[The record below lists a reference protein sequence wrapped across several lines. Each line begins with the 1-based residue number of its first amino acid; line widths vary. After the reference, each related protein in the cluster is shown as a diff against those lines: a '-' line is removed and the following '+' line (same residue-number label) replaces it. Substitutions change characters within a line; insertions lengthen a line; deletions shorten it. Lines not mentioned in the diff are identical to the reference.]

1 MIQCLVHMFL
11 CILENTDQKKQCVG
25 FNIFLQQENDLN
37 KAASSLLTL
46 AWMWGT
52 IGTWA
57 AAVSHTD
64 KLRRQKN
71 LFFLPNLKQLVKLLV
86 KATFFPT
93 QINVR

>member
-11 CILENTDQKKQCVG
+11 RIHENTDQTKQCVG
-25 FNIFLQQENDLN
+25 FNIFLQQDNYLN
-37 KAASSLLTL
+37 KAGSSWLTL

-64 KLRRQKN
+64 KLRQK
-71 LFFLPNLKQLVKLLV
+71 KKTTHILLTKPEAV
-86 KATFFPT
+86 TK
-93 QINVR
+93 IVS

>member
-11 CILENTDQKKQCVG
+11 RIHENTDQIKQCVG
-25 FNIFLQQENDLN
+25 FNIFLLQDNYLN
-37 KAASSLLTL
+37 KAESSWLTL

-64 KLRRQKN
+64 KLRQK
-71 LFFLPNLKQLVKLLV
+71 KQTHILLTKPEAISKIV
-86 KATFFPT
+86 S
-93 QINVR
+93 